1 MAHRGGRYA
10 SHAILRRR
18 CAFRRASRSRK
29 ANSAARRYE
38 FLTLFM
44 NIAIIAAAGAG
55 TRMASDRPKQ
65 FLLLAGTPLIIHTL
79 RVFEQCESIDEVI
92 VVLPAAESAGFLS
105 LAAKYGLRKVSRVV
119 PGGVTRADSVKRG
132 LMAIRAATAEI
143 VAVHDGVRPF
153 VTVEEIDAVVA
164 AARTDGAAILVA
176 PVTDTIKQV
185 RDGHVMQ
192 SLDRGELRRALTPQC
207 FQYELLREAYQ
218 TADVT
223 DPSVTDES
231 VLVEKL
237 GIPIS
242 VIDGNPR
249 NIKITTVE
257 DLVMAEAIL
266 KVSTDYADYTE
277 F

>member
-1 MAHRGGRYA
+1 
-10 SHAILRRR
+10 
-18 CAFRRASRSRK
+18 
-29 ANSAARRYE
+29 
-38 FLTLFM
+38 M

-55 TRMASDRPKQ
+55 ARMASDRPKQ
-65 FLLLAGTPLIIHTL
+65 FLQLAGTPVIIHTL
-79 RVFEQCESIDEVI
+79 KVFEQCESINEVI

-105 LAAKYGLRKVSRVV
+105 LAGRHGLRKVARVV

-164 AARTDGAAILVA
+164 AAQTDGAAILVA

-185 RDGHVMQ
+185 RDQRIVQ
-192 SLDRGELRRALTPQC
+192 TLDRGGLRRALTPQC
-207 FQYELLREAYQ
+207 FRYELLRQAYQ
-218 TADVT
+218 AADVT

-237 GIPIS
+237 GVPVSFIEGS
-242 VIDGNPR
+242 SR
-249 NIKITTVE
+249 NIKITTAQ
-257 DLVMAEAIL
+257 DLAIAEAIL
-266 KVSTDYADYTE
+266 R
-277 F
+277 